1 MNWSPGSL
9 QQLIDKNAGLVNA
22 ADLFQRLKTNIEFF
36 VDLPPVAGH
45 SPETTASLLSLWCL
59 GTYFMPIWSAFGYV
73 HFDAAFEDSGKSRAA
88 AVLTDLAFW
97 PVVLSGP
104 STIPEWRDTSHFRRT
119 QLFNDVALEY
129 LPANGRQLLYVGYKV
144 AGAKV
149 RLKTVGERSGWK
161 GADVDV
167 FAPRIFAS
175 VVADM
180 DAMLRS
186 RTHRIEMLR
195 TGNEAIAHRD
205 PQFTAWPE
213 SKDQVRE
220 AAHLRAFQNMQAVD
234 ARYRSSDMD
243 LLTSRSAEI
252 GGPLLTMASMVEEA
266 GAKGLFTE
274 TASILKA
281 MDKDSATERA
291 RNRGEVELVEAAW
304 DCYCAGN
311 SEPSSKDIAEQSGAK
326 PVEIGSKLS
335 AVAWAKFSRHVTGTA
350 HYKIDSSKLVD
361 EMDRLG
367 IL

>member
-1 MNWSPGSL
+1 M
-9 QQLIDKNAGLVNA
+9 
-22 ADLFQRLKTNIEFF
+22 
-36 VDLPPVAGH
+36 
-45 SPETTASLLSLWCL
+45 
-59 GTYFMPIWSAFGYV
+59 
-73 HFDAAFEDSGKSRAA
+73 
-88 AVLTDLAFW
+88 
-97 PVVLSGP
+97 
-104 STIPEWRDTSHFRRT
+104 
-119 QLFNDVALEY
+119 
-129 LPANGRQLLYVGYKV
+129 

-213 SKDQVRE
+213 SKDQVRD
-220 AAHLRAFQNMQAVD
+220 AAHLWAFQNMQAVD

-252 GGPLLTMASMVEEA
+252 GRPLLTMASMVEEA